1 MEEGREKVTAEGD
14 VTRIVVSG
22 SRTSEVEAELLSA
35 DVDDRRVTKDAAAVS
50 ECTRKA
56 TEASTKNEAERKYSP
71 VGEEVSRDQ
80 ESKGTE
86 GTTSIGGIMR
96 PRWKE
101 SLSCVNILKKL
112 GKSRVPRESTHR
124 RRKEEK
130 WNVWNPQRRRITCQN
145 RQGSKRVTTKRS
157 RS

>member
-1 MEEGREKVTAEGD
+1 MIEEVQE
-14 VTRIVVSG
+14 
-22 SRTSEVEAELLSA
+22 
-35 DVDDRRVTKDAAAVS
+35 DAAIAVS

-56 TEASTKNEAERKYSP
+56 MEVSTKNEAETKSSP
-71 VGEEVSRDQ
+71 VDEEVNRDQ

-86 GTTSIGGIMR
+86 GTTSTGDIMR
-96 PRWKE
+96 LRWKE

-130 WNVWNPQRRRITCQN
+130 WYVWNPQRRRITHQN
-145 RQGSKRVTTKRS
+145 RQRGVELHPECSQRAAMGPAHVRPNAVKKVPSSTNLRPL
-157 RS
+157 